1 MTTKFLLSSDD
12 NTRSG
17 LLKKKIIHYYMANGD
32 ATIAEVCKEMNL
44 SIPTVTKLISEL
56 QEDGYILDFG
66 KQETSGGRKPS
77 IYGLNP
83 VSGYFVGV
91 DILKDQLN
99 LAILDFKGIF
109 DANNMPILCQF
120 ISPRYRATAYGI
132 MNMTGVF
139 AGAAI
144 TDILG
149 KSTDAGNLGHDF
161 AMLAG
166 LVLIAL
172 LIQVIFLRPKV
183 ANMTDEC

>member
-83 VSGYFVGV
+83 VS
-91 DILKDQLN
+91 
-99 LAILDFKGIF
+99 
-109 DANNMPILCQF
+109 M
-120 ISPRYRATAYGI
+120 
-132 MNMTGVF
+132 
-139 AGAAI
+139 
-144 TDILG
+144 
-149 KSTDAGNLGHDF
+149 LGHKVLYF
-161 AMLAG
+161 SEVYG
-166 LVLIAL
+166 LMAHS
-172 LIQVIFLRPKV
+172 V
-183 ANMTDEC
+183 ARDPYNRY